1 MIQDWQLKDQE
12 LKKAE
17 NLLIEVKGM
26 IRETEKERTLIK
38 ALKLMLLNSK
48 KEKLEFKIKD
58 LKQK

>member
-26 IRETEKERTLIK
+26 IRETEKERTLLK